1 MKMEQYELQSYF
13 KSLCNSFYIAYQQE
27 KRLKKERDEI
37 NFEDKTEDLEMID
50 YLLNC
55 NIQENVQNRYIS
67 TKYSQEELQREKERL
82 EALEEEY
89 EREYNE
95 WEDKI
100 HEWQWKKRR
109 IADEIERIVEEI
121 AEKKYTV
128 IVTSEAEIYA
138 LMYFY
143 ASNHSVE
150 KYPII
155 NREEQYLKLFPK
167 GNAVYIDFLTAYHYD
182 LTTCT
187 NNGSKMK
194 EVYYLYF

>member
-1 MKMEQYELQSYF
+1 MQMGQYELQSYF

-27 KRLKKERDEI
+27 KRLEKERDEI
-37 NFEDKTEDLEMID
+37 NLEDKTEDLEMIG
-50 YLLNC
+50 YLLDC
-55 NIQENVQNRYIS
+55 NIEENVQNRYIS

-82 EALEEEY
+82 EALQEEY
-89 EREYNE
+89 EREYNK
-95 WEDKI
+95 WNDKI
-100 HEWQWKKRR
+100 YEWQYRKRR
-109 IADEIERIVEEI
+109 AASDIERIVGEI

-143 ASNHSVE
+143 ASNNVE

-155 NREEQYLKLFPK
+155 NVEEQYMKLFPK

-182 LTTCT
+182 LTTCI

-194 EVYYLYF
+194 EVYHYYF